1 LRKIKKVAESFIKFE
16 IFDGENSMKGFIDD
30 CSEDRDL
37 LKYLKGKDGSLI
49 VRVIEHETHT
59 HVGDENQSKM
69 AIQIIDFEILES
81 PDVKEK
87 KASNKIAKIEVPAI
101 FMVEPKFEYFPPT
114 IKKMAN
120 IKQEY
125 REEVSSW

>member
-1 LRKIKKVAESFIKFE
+1 MKALEHGYDVDIIVELRKIKKMADSFIKFE

-30 CSEDRDL
+30 CSDERDL
-37 LKYLKGKDGSLI
+37 LKHLKVKDGSLI

-59 HVGDENQSKM
+59 HVGDENQSKI

-81 PDVKEK
+81 PDPRET

-101 FMVEPKFEYFPPT
+101 FMTEPKF
-114 IKKMAN
+114 
-120 IKQEY
+120 
-125 REEVSSW
+125 